1 VAAAATFFEHQ
12 QVARRNTR
20 VMVLLFVFAVL
31 GVVLA
36 VDAVLAGI
44 WIFGI
49 ADSGYVEPGR
59 RAELITMIRSVP
71 PQLFLWGAVVT
82 AALILIVSTV
92 NVLRLTDGGEAV
104 AKMAGARRVSPETRD
119 PLERRFLNIVE
130 EMAIASG
137 VRVPAAYIMDGEN
150 GINAFA
156 AGWDVS
162 GAVVAVTRGTL
173 QTLTRDELQG
183 VIGHE
188 FSHILN
194 GDMRLNIR
202 MIGVLAGVLFIGSIG
217 GFIMRSVAESRG
229 KKDGASA
236 GIFAVGLALFIIG
249 YVGLFFT
256 RVIKA
261 AVSREREFL
270 ADASAVQFTRNPDGI
285 AGALDRIGASTAL
298 ISNRRAE
305 DMSHMFFGQG
315 IKVWMGGL
323 FNTHP
328 PLEDRIRRVHPGFQ
342 PTAYRTKREAAAPQP
357 APGGDFAFGRTAGF
371 AGSAET
377 SASEGRRVADVSA
390 EWGRSAGE
398 SAKLVGTVD
407 AGKVDYAAMLLAA
420 LPAQLR
426 EELRNGEGACAALVA
441 LLLAPKEDVMLQQLD
456 AVRVA
461 GAQALAERAKVLAPL
476 TRRLGTAFHLPVVDL
491 ALPAVKAS
499 APQAKQELLKAL
511 EVVIQTDRRVSVHEF
526 VVLTLVREQVSPKSK
541 PGASG
546 SMKISQLREQAA
558 AVLRL
563 VSHAGLRTDT
573 TGSRE
578 EQLRDALRAGAKEL
592 GLEEAEVAAPAAFTL
607 ESSAAALDALKA
619 LAPLQKAILIKG
631 LFAAVTVDGT
641 IRITEAELMR
651 MVGAVLD
658 CPLPPLLESVD
669 PATLPE

>member
-1 VAAAATFFEHQ
+1 VAAGATFFEHQ

-20 VMVLLFVFAVL
+20 VMVLLFLLAVL

-36 VDAVLAGI
+36 VNAVLAGV

-49 ADSGYVEPGR
+49 ADSGFVEPGR
-59 RAELITMIRSVP
+59 RASLMTLIRSVP
-71 PQLFLWGAVVT
+71 PQLYLWGAVITV
-82 AALILIVSTV
+82 AIIFIVSAV
-92 NVLRLTDGGEAV
+92 NVVKLADGGEAV
-104 AKMAGARRVSPETRD
+104 ARMAGARRVSPETRD

-202 MIGVLAGVLFIGSIG
+202 MIGVLAGVLFIGAIG
-217 GFIMRSVAESRG
+217 GFIMRSVGESRDS
-229 KKDGASA
+229 KASG

-261 AVSREREFL
+261 AVSRQREFL

-285 AGALDRIGASTAL
+285 AGALDRIRASTAL

-315 IKVWMGGL
+315 IKVWLGGL
-323 FNTHP
+323 FDTHP
-328 PLEDRIRRVHPGFQ
+328 ALDERIKRVHPGFQ
-342 PTAYRTKREAAAPQP
+342 PSAYRAKREAAAPQ
-357 APGGDFAFGRTAGF
+357 ASAGGDVAFGRTAGF
-371 AGSAET
+371 AGSAQPA
-377 SASEGRRVADVSA
+377 SSEGRRVADLGSD
-390 EWGRSAGE
+390 WGRSAGE
-398 SAKLVGTVD
+398 SARLVGTV
-407 AGKVDYAAMLLAA
+407 ASAHVDYAARLLGS
-420 LPAQLR
+420 LPQQLR
-426 EELRNGEGACAALVA
+426 EELRNPEGGRAALVA
-441 LLLAPKEDVMLQQLD
+441 LLLAPKEDVMQQQLE
-456 AVRVA
+456 AVRAA
-461 GAQALAERAKVLAPL
+461 GAQALGERAKTLAAL
-476 TRRLGTAFHLPVVDL
+476 TRRLGPAFRLPVVDL
-491 ALPAVKAS
+491 ALPAVKTSTAE
-499 APQAKQELLKAL
+499 AKQELLKAL
-511 EVVIQTDRRVSVHEF
+511 EAVIQSDRRVSVHEF
-526 VVLTLVREQVSPKSK
+526 VVLTLVREQVAPKGRPS
-541 PGASG
+541 AAG
-546 SMKISQLREQAA
+546 SLKISQLRKEAA
-558 AVLRL
+558 TVLRL
-563 VSHAGLRTDT
+563 VAHAGVRSDATGERDEDLRA
-573 TGSRE
+573 
-578 EQLRDALRAGAKEL
+578 ALRAGAKEL
-592 GLEEAEVAAPAAFTL
+592 GLEESDLGAQAFTTEAAFTAL
-607 ESSAAALDALKA
+607 EALKA

-631 LFAAVTVDGT
+631 LFAAVTADGT
-641 IRITEAELMR
+641 IRIAEAELMR

-669 PATLPE
+669 PATLAE

>member
-1 VAAAATFFEHQ
+1 MAAAATFFEHQ

-20 VMVLLFVFAVL
+20 VMVLLFVLAIL

-49 ADSGYVEPGR
+49 ADSSYVEPGR
-59 RAELITMIRSVP
+59 RAGLLTMIRSVP
-71 PQLFLWGAVVT
+71 PQLLLWGAVVT
-82 AALILIVSTV
+82 TLLILIVSTV
-92 NVLRLTDGGEAV
+92 NVVKLSDGGEAV
-104 AKMAGARRVSPETRD
+104 ARMAGARRVSPETRD

-249 YVGLFFT
+249 WVGLFFT

-261 AVSREREFL
+261 AVSRQREFL

-285 AGALDRIGASTAL
+285 AGALDRISASTAL

-315 IKVWMGGL
+315 IKVWLGGL
-323 FNTHP
+323 FDTHP
-328 PLEDRIRRVHPGFQ
+328 PLGERIKRVHPGFQ
-342 PTAYRTKREAAAPQP
+342 PSTYRTKREAAMPPPSGA
-357 APGGDFAFGRTAGF
+357 DVAFGRAAGF
-371 AGSAET
+371 AGGTAEPA
-377 SASEGRRVADVSA
+377 SSEGRRVADIGA

-398 SAKLVGTVD
+398 SARLVGTVD
-407 AGKVDYAAMLLAA
+407 SGKVDYAAMLLSS

-426 EELRNGEGACAALVA
+426 EVLRNPDGARAALVA
-441 LLLAPKEDVMLQQLD
+441 LLLAPKEDVKQQQLD
-456 AVRVA
+456 AVRAA
-461 GAQALAERAKVLAPL
+461 GLQALADLANAFAPM
-476 TRRLGTAFHLPVVDL
+476 TRRLGPAFRLPVVDL
-491 ALPAVKAS
+491 ALPALKAS
-499 APQAKQELLKAL
+499 SAEARQELLKGL
-511 EVVIQTDRRVSVHEF
+511 EAVIQADRRVSVHEF
-526 VVLTLVREQVSPKSK
+526 VVLTLVRDQIAPKGK
-541 PGASG
+541 PGAAG
-546 SMKISQLREQAA
+546 SLKIGQLREQAA
-558 AVLRL
+558 EVLRL
-563 VSHAGLRTDT
+563 VAHAGIRTDT
-573 TGSRE
+573 TGTRDE
-578 EQLRDALRAGAKEL
+578 DLRNALRAGAKEM
-592 GLEEAEVAAPAAFTL
+592 GLEEAEFSTTSFTL
-607 ESSAAALDALKA
+607 DSAGAALEALKA

-631 LFAAVTVDGT
+631 LFAAVTADGT
-641 IRITEAELMR
+641 IRIAEAELMR

-658 CPLPPLLESVD
+658 CPLPPLLDSID
-669 PATLPE
+669 PATLAE